1 MASEIKMT
9 MDGLLLNWLKDVG
22 DSVKSGDVI
31 AEFEADK
38 ATIEVEASVAGVL
51 TELRLDVGEEAAEG
65 DVIALIG
72 DAGEAPAAATD
83 TDGNSSSSQAEPQ
96 PAATTESAAQ
106 AQQPSGNGQR
116 VAATTADGRVKASP
130 LAKRVAQDKGVDLW
144 QVSGSGPG
152 GRIVK
157 ADVENFT
164 PSAAPATPAPTSAP
178 APAASA
184 QGIHIA
190 DDPAPMLKPTY
201 GKLPANEN
209 EIDVQ
214 DVSRMRRAIANA
226 TINSKQMIPHFY
238 VSMTMDVGPLL
249 ALRKQ
254 LNAALADEGIKIS
267 VNDMVVK
274 ATALT
279 LRQYPNLNSH
289 YYGDKIVRHKRIN
302 VGISVALP
310 NNGLI
315 NVVSHDADKLSL
327 SEMAV
332 KHKAMFERAREGKVK
347 PDDTRGATFTVS
359 NLGPFNVDF
368 FSAIINPPEAGIIAV
383 GTAKPTPVVLQDGS
397 FGTANLMTI
406 TISVDHR
413 VSDGAEGAQW
423 LDTLRHMIEN
433 PMRLLA

>member
-1 MASEIKMT
+1 M
-9 MDGLLLNWLKDVG
+9 
-22 DSVKSGDVI
+22 
-31 AEFEADK
+31 
-38 ATIEVEASVAGVL
+38 
-51 TELRLDVGEEAAEG
+51 
-65 DVIALIG
+65 
-72 DAGEAPAAATD
+72 
-83 TDGNSSSSQAEPQ
+83 
-96 PAATTESAAQ
+96 
-106 AQQPSGNGQR
+106 
-116 VAATTADGRVKASP
+116 
-130 LAKRVAQDKGVDLW
+130 
-144 QVSGSGPG
+144 
-152 GRIVK
+152 
-157 ADVENFT
+157 
-164 PSAAPATPAPTSAP
+164 
-178 APAASA
+178 
-184 QGIHIA
+184 
-190 DDPAPMLKPTY
+190 KPTY
-201 GKLPANEN
+201 GKMPAEN
-209 EIDVQ
+209 VEVQ
-214 DVSRMRRAIANA
+214 DISRMRRAIANA

-254 LNAALADEGIKIS
+254 LNATLADEGIKIS
-267 VNDMVVK
+267 VNDMIVK

-302 VGISVALP
+302 IGIAVALP

-315 NVVSHDADKLSL
+315 NVVSQDADKMSL

-383 GTAKPTPVVLQDGS
+383 GSAKQTPVVLEDGT

-423 LDTLRHMIEN
+423 LDTLRHMVEN